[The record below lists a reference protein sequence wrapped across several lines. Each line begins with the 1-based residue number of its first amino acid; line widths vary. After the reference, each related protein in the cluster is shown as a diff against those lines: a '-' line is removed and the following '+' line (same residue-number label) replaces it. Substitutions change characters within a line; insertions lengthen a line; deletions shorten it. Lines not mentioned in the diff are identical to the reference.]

1 MFCSVLDLIM
11 VTGDGGLTGAPACT
25 HGALRPGKQGGG
37 PDLSQDNRQLTN
49 TKNLSLEDD
58 QMGKYRGWV

>member
-37 PDLSQDNRQLTN
+37 PDLSQDSRQVHN
-49 TKNLSLEDD
+49 TKILTLD
-58 QMGKYRGWV
+58 GG